1 MRTSLFITCL
11 LLVLVAVVPVVL
23 VVGDSFLSGDGG
35 LTLDHYLRAFG
46 PAHRLELLLNSF
58 LIASLATLIALALG
72 VPYAFF
78 CTRVKTPLRG
88 LFSAL
93 YILPLVLP
101 PLLMIMSWSAFLLSL
116 REGSTGLGP
125 ARYLGGIGGIAFI
138 LGISYFPF
146 IVLFARKAFRE
157 IGAGLE
163 EAARMSAGPLTA
175 FARVTLRLSMPAI
188 LAGAL
193 FVFLF
198 SIADF
203 SVTDYVSIV
212 ANTEGTVQA
221 YPFEAFQIYGNNFT
235 DAKLGQREGAALG
248 LPLAVMAVGLLLA
261 IMWLIRKDRHA
272 TVTSGHVQ
280 PTDVEARSPL
290 RTKILLRTAGFLFL
304 SATLTLSVLVP
315 VGWIAR
321 SAVLTGPGR
330 DAAGP
335 AAAAESG
342 LIGNLRRT
350 LLDPGN
356 ALPDVGES
364 LTFSV
369 IAALVMVLIAAVL
382 AHHMVRA
389 GPRREALVM
398 TLAFLPLAFGPIMY
412 GAGLIRTWNHSFL
425 EINGVNPIYDGML
438 IVILMLV
445 GKYLPFAL
453 AAVGSSVRR
462 IDRGYEEVAAVSGVG
477 WGRRML
483 AIVAPLTV
491 PGLVGAF
498 VLGFVFA
505 MRELDT
511 MAMLPSGNRAVILK
525 IYRWV
530 HFFRDEWVW
539 SLCLVLIVLI
549 GLPFLLYTLLLSRRI
564 RVL

>member
-1 MRTSLFITCL
+1 LRTSL
-11 LLVLVAVVPVVL
+11 L
-23 VVGDSFLSGDGG
+23 VVYTLLILTAVAPVAIVVCDSFIASDGG
-35 LTLDHYLRAFG
+35 LTLDHYFRAFG
-46 PAHRLELLLNSF
+46 PLYRLKLLANSF
-58 LIASLATLIALALG
+58 LIASLATVIALALG

-116 REGSTGLGP
+116 REESTGTGP
-125 ARYLGGIGGIAFI
+125 ASLLGGIRGIAFI

-175 FARVTLRLSMPAI
+175 FVKVTLRLSAPAI
-188 LAGAL
+188 FAGAL

-212 ANTEGTVQA
+212 ADTEGTVRA

-235 DAKLGQREGAALG
+235 DAKLGRREGAALG
-248 LPLAVMAVGLLLA
+248 LPLALMCIGLLLA
-261 IMWLIRKDRHA
+261 IMWLIRKDRHV
-272 TVTSGHVQ
+272 TITSGHVR
-280 PTDVEARSPL
+280 PTDIEARSSL
-290 RTKILLRTAGFLFL
+290 GTKVAFRTVGFLFL
-304 SATLTLSVLVP
+304 SGTLLLSVIVP
-315 VGWIAR
+315 VGWIGR
-321 SAVLTGPGR
+321 SAMIEGPGR
-330 DAAGP
+330 DGGTAMGA
-335 AAAAESG
+335 G
-342 LIGNLRRT
+342 LIANLRQT

-356 ALPDVGES
+356 ALPDVGNS
-364 LTFSV
+364 LTFSA
-369 IAALVMVLIAAVL
+369 ISALVMVLIAAVL

-389 GPRREALVM
+389 GPRRETLVM
-398 TLAFLPLAFGPIMY
+398 TLAFLPLAFGPIMF
-412 GAGLIRTWNHSFL
+412 GAGLIRMWNQPFL
-425 EINGVNPIYDGML
+425 EINRVNPIYNGIF

-462 IDRGYEEVAAVSGVG
+462 VDRRYEDVAAVSGAG
-477 WGRRML
+477 WGRRMTE
-483 AIVAPLTV
+483 IVAPLTI
-491 PGLVGAF
+491 PGLVGGFVLAF
-498 VLGFVFA
+498 VFC

-511 MAMLPSGNRAVILK
+511 MAMLSEGNRAVILK

-549 GLPFLLYTLLLSRRI
+549 GLPFLLYVLLLSRRI

>member
-1 MRTSLFITCL
+1 LRTSLLIVYFL
-11 LLVLVAVVPVVL
+11 LILVAVAPVAI
-23 VVGDSFLSGDGG
+23 VVGDSFVSSDGG
-35 LTLDHYLRAFG
+35 LTLDHYFRAFG
-46 PAHRLELLLNSF
+46 PLYRLKLLLNSF
-58 LIASLATLIALALG
+58 LIATLSTVIALAIG

-78 CTRVKTPLRG
+78 CTRVRTPLRG

-116 REGSTGLGP
+116 REEKTGTGAASL
-125 ARYLGGIGGIAFI
+125 LGGITGISFI

-175 FARVTLRLSMPAI
+175 FTKVTLRLSAPAI
-188 LAGAL
+188 CAGAL

-203 SVTDYVSIV
+203 SVTDYVSII
-212 ANTEGTVQA
+212 ADTKGTVRA
-221 YPFEAFQIYGNNFT
+221 YPFEAFQIYGTNFT
-235 DAKLGQREGAALG
+235 DAKLGRREGAALG
-248 LPLAVMAVGLLLA
+248 LPLAVMCIGLLFV
-261 IMWLIRKDRHA
+261 IMWLIRKDRHV
-272 TVTSGHVQ
+272 TVTSGHVS
-280 PTDVEARSPL
+280 PTDIEARSPR
-290 RTKILLRTAGFLFL
+290 RTQILFRSVGFLFL
-304 SATLTLSVLVP
+304 SATLLVSVIVP

-321 SAVLTGPGR
+321 NATVAGPGR
-330 DAAGP
+330 DGGTAVGA
-335 AAAAESG
+335 G
-342 LIGNLRRT
+342 LISNLRQT

-356 ALPDVGES
+356 ALPDVGSS
-364 LTFSV
+364 LTFSA

-389 GPRREALVM
+389 GARRETLVM
-398 TLAFLPLAFGPIMY
+398 TLAFLPLAFGPIMF
-412 GAGLIRTWNHSFL
+412 GAGLIRMWNHSYL
-425 EINGVNPIYDGML
+425 EINGVNPIYDGVI

-462 IDRGYEEVAAVSGVG
+462 VDRRYEDVAAVAGVS
-477 WGRRML
+477 WGRRMTG
-483 AIVAPLTV
+483 IVAPLTV
-491 PGLVGAF
+491 PGLVGGF
-498 VLGFVFA
+498 VLAFVFA

-511 MAMLPSGNRAVILK
+511 MAMLAGGNQAVILK

-549 GLPFLLYTLLLSRRI
+549 GLPFLLYVLLLSRRI